1 MQIPINYEY
10 ATEDLFFFFLNQE
23 DLHKGI
29 GKQEGT
35 STQLMKGYMTKL
47 DVINS
52 QCKTRS
58 TGTRRCNH
66 SYLNKTSM

>member
-1 MQIPINYEY
+1 MQRN
-10 ATEDLFFFFLNQE
+10 TFSFFLNQE
-23 DLHKGI
+23 DFIINKGI